1 MDPVTL
7 ATVTAALTLL
17 GTECAKG
24 LASQAGKDLWSRAKG
39 LLGWAKEPDTQEL
52 PKAIATKLSSDQA
65 LMGQLITLLREAK
78 ASDSSTQMVGSLVG
92 TLAAEKAVVA
102 QKVEGGIKM

>member
-24 LASQAGKDLWSRAKG
+24 VASQAGKDIWSKAKSI
-39 LLGWAKEPDTQEL
+39 LGWAKDPDAQEL
-52 PKAIATKLSSDQA
+52 PKAIATKLNTDQVLVGQIVA
-65 LMGQLITLLREAK
+65 LLQEAK
-78 ASDSSTQMVGSLVG
+78 AADSSVQMVGTLVG
-92 TLAAEKAVVA
+92 TLTTEKAVVGA
-102 QKVEGGIKM
+102 EG

>member
-17 GTECAKG
+17 STECAKG
-24 LASQAGKDLWSRAKG
+24 VASEAGKDLWSRARG
-39 LLGWAKEPDTQEL
+39 LLGWTKEPDAQEL
-52 PKAIATKLSSDQA
+52 PKAIATQLNTDQA
-65 LMGQLITLLREAK
+65 LMGQVIALLQEAK
-78 ASDSSTQMVGSLVG
+78 GAASSVQMVGSLVG
-92 TLAAEKAVVA
+92 TLTAEKAVVA

>member
-39 LLGWAKEPDTQEL
+39 LLGWTKEPNAQEL
-52 PKAIATKLSSDQA
+52 PKAIATKLNTDQA
-65 LMGQLITLLREAK
+65 LMGQIITLLREAK
-78 ASDSSTQMVGSLVG
+78 TGDSTVQMVGSLVG
-92 TLAAEKAVVA
+92 DLSAEKAVVA
-102 QKVEGGIKM
+102 QYVERLKM